1 MSIVK
6 IRMRRIVASTAI
18 LVAGTALQFGFV
30 SGCNDRLL
38 GLVDF
43 VDPCLTILGNCA
55 PGSFQ
60 SINAEIG
67 DFCIDPTCT
76 IPGGCGY
83 VTGGGGPPLGTQRD
97 LCP

>member
-1 MSIVK
+1 MSIVT
-6 IRMRRIVASTAI
+6 IRMRKIVAGTAV

-38 GLVDF
+38 GLVDY
-43 VDPCLTILGNCA
+43 VDPCLTILGNCL

-60 SINAEIG
+60 AINAAIG

-76 IPGGCGY
+76 VPGGCGD
-83 VTGGGGPPLGTQRD
+83 VATDDGPPLGTQRD